1 MSWTSPNGLHLVTGY
16 VGEMHVTASNIGA
29 YQGQLTGKSN
39 YTLNIGNTL
48 NASVSGSTVTI
59 DTGVGIFQGRLFEVT
74 EAETLNLELLP
85 NNYYQNDLVVA
96 RYEKDAETLIESIT
110 LMVISG
116 ERTTRANTA
125 IDPSYINNNI
135 IDDMS
140 VTADMPLFR
149 IKRGAGQVV
158 VERIAEILDSTVIDE
173 QDIDDIWGDTD
184 VAFGDEVYF

>member
-48 NASVSGSTVTI
+48 NASVNGSTVTI

-74 EAETLNLELLP
+74 EPETLNLELLP
-85 NNYYQNDLVVA
+85 NNYYQNDLVIA

-110 LMVISG
+110 LMVLSG

-125 IDPSYINNNI
+125 IDPSYNNNNI

-140 VTADMPLFR
+140 VTSDMPLFR